1 MELGYTDFGQI
12 RTDPD
17 LEFLRK
23 DPRFEVSRDNSGAA
37 LSEQCM

>member
-23 DPRFEVSRDNSGAA
+23 DSRFEVNTKAA
-37 LSEQCM
+37 IILLSDWV

>member
-17 LEFLRK
+17 LDFLRK
-23 DPRFEVSRDNSGAA
+23 DPRFEVRTEIGNSSPVV
-37 LSEQCM
+37 L